1 MKPGKVIFRDEQKI
15 EYSYGRRGTTGLA
28 SLLTQESESL
38 VMEDITQLMV
48 ADAPIRDE
56 TQLPFLDQWSEIVM
70 NGRVVISGIISSHPR
85 YPTGMKISTSTI
97 EGYTTDN
104 QGNIIAMTKNSR
116 YRLGERVSH

>member
-1 MKPGKVIFRDEQKI
+1 
-15 EYSYGRRGTTGLA
+15 
-28 SLLTQESESL
+28 
-38 VMEDITQLMV
+38 MEDITQLMV
-48 ADAPIRDE
+48 ADAPVRDE

-70 NGRVVISGIISSHPR
+70 NGRDVISGIISSHPR

-116 YRLGERVSH
+116 YRLGERISP